1 MYYQDW
7 QTNFNRDS
15 RNTLALIL
23 AGGRGTRLQGLT
35 EWRVKPS
42 VPFGG
47 KFRIIDFTLS
57 NCVNSGIRKI
67 GVLTQYKSQSLIRH
81 IMQGWSMLHPEF
93 GEFIEFLPA
102 QQRIDDSW
110 YSGTADAIYQNI
122 DLIKKYNPKN
132 VLILAGDHIYK
143 MDYSNILAFHRN
155 RGADLT
161 ISGIEVPLKEA
172 TRFGVMA
179 TDRYRR
185 VIGFEEKPE
194 IPSPSPDDEQ
204 KALISMGIYVF
215 EAEFLFEQL
224 MKDAEDP
231 YSTHDFGK
239 DVIPKVIENH
249 HVYSYPFKDIETGV
263 SYYWRDVGTVDSY
276 WRANMELVGVTP
288 ELNIYDSDWPIRTR
302 LHQYPPAKFVFND
315 EGRRGMAVDSMISEG
330 SIVSGFYI
338 EKSLLF
344 TNVRVEEFS
353 TIRESVVLPNA
364 IIKPR
369 CRISRAVIDKD
380 CVIPEGTVIGE
391 DPVEDRRHYQVSDE
405 GIVLVTPKMIHH
417 MDSVFVS

>member
-15 RNTLALIL
+15 RNTLALVL

-67 GVLTQYKSQSLIRH
+67 GILTQYKSQSLIRH

-93 GEFIEFLPA
+93 GEFIEVLPA

-122 DLIKKYNPKN
+122 DLIKRYNPKN
-132 VLILAGDHIYK
+132 VLVLAGDHIYK
-143 MDYSNILAFHRN
+143 MDYSNILAFHKN

-161 ISGIEVPLKEA
+161 VSGIEVPLNEA
-172 TRFGVMA
+172 SRFGVMEV
-179 TDRYRR
+179 DRYRR
-185 VIGFEEKPE
+185 VIGFEEKPKYPVS
-194 IPSPSPDDEQ
+194 IPQNES

-215 EAEFLFEQL
+215 ETDFLFEQL
-224 MKDAEDP
+224 IKDAENP
-231 YSTHDFGK
+231 FSSHDFGK
-239 DVIPKVIENH
+239 DIIPKVIEDH
-249 HVYSYPFKDIETGV
+249 HVYAYPFKDIETDK

-276 WRANMELVGVTP
+276 WKANMELVGVTP

-302 LHQYPPAKFVFND
+302 LRQYPPAKFIFND
-315 EGRRGMAVDSMISEG
+315 EGRRGMAVDSMVSEG
-330 SIVSGFYI
+330 SIVSGSYI
-338 EKSLLF
+338 EESLLF
-344 TNVRVEEFS
+344 TNVRVEEYS
-353 TIRESVVLPNA
+353 TIRQSVILPNV
-364 IIKPR
+364 IIKPN
-369 CRISRAVIDKD
+369 CRISKAVIDKD
-380 CVIPEGTVIGE
+380 CVIPEGTIIGE
-391 DPVEDRRHYQVSDE
+391 DPVEDRRHFQVSDE
-405 GIVLVTPKMIHH
+405 GIVLVTPKMIRKQEPEY
-417 MDSVFVS
+417 V